1 MTTEKRKRSNYT
13 EDFKRDAV
21 ALVTEQGYKI
31 SEAARSLDVGAN
43 LIGRWRRQFEEEAS
57 GVRLSGDEREELKRL
72 RKEVRQLRM
81 EKEIFKKSQPV
92 LREGNEVKYDFIGTH
107 ANDFPV
113 KLLCRQLGVQ
123 RSAYYD
129 WRAQPGK
136 LIAPEEL
143 ALRRRMKELFAASR
157 GSLGSR
163 MMMKNLRQEGFEI
176 GRDKTRRLMKSLQLK
191 VKQKRKFKV
200 TTDSNHKLPVATNVL
215 NREFSPSAPNQAW
228 GSDITYL
235 WTQQGWIYLA
245 VIIDLYSRRV
255 VGWSIDRR
263 MKKALVIRALMMAVN
278 LRKPPPGLIH
288 HSDRGSQ
295 YASHDYQK
303 LLKQHG
309 MICSMSR
316 KGNCWDNSP
325 VERFFGSLKRE
336 WTGDRWYRTRQE
348 AIADVREYVAVY
360 YNSRRLHSTLGYSTP
375 MDYEKTLNKVS
386 GIT

>member
-1 MTTEKRKRSNYT
+1 M
-13 EDFKRDAV
+13 
-21 ALVTEQGYKI
+21 
-31 SEAARSLDVGAN
+31 
-43 LIGRWRRQFEEEAS
+43 
-57 GVRLSGDEREELKRL
+57 
-72 RKEVRQLRM
+72 
-81 EKEIFKKSQPV
+81 
-92 LREGNEVKYDFIGTH
+92 KYDFIRTH
-107 ANDFPV
+107 AKDFPV
-113 KLLCRQLGVQ
+113 KLLCRMLSVQ

-129 WRAQPGK
+129 WRAWPCK
-136 LIAPEEL
+136 IIAPEEL

-163 MMMKNLRQEGFEI
+163 MMMKNLRQEGFDI
-176 GRDKTRRLMKSLQLK
+176 GRDKTRRLMKSLKLK
-191 VKQKRKFKV
+191 VKQKRKYKV
-200 TTDSNHKLPVATNVL
+200 TTDSNHKLPVAQNIL
-215 NREFSPSAPNQAW
+215 NRDFSPSGPNQAW

-309 MICSMSR
+309 IICSMSR
-316 KGNCWDNSP
+316 KGNCWDNAP
-325 VERFFGSLKRE
+325 VERFFSSLKRK
-336 WTGDRWYRTRQE
+336 WTGDRWYRTRQD

-360 YNSRRLHSTLGYSTP
+360 YNSKRLHSTLGYTTP
-375 MDYEKTLNKVS
+375 MNYEKGLNKVS
-386 GIT
+386 GIC